1 MLPYRS
7 QTCMRPIWIFA
18 MNLCVVSAVYGAEFY
33 VSAIGKDGNPGNKER
48 SFATLEAARDAIRA
62 LPATAKAKG
71 VTVWVQEGS
80 YSLDSTFTLD
90 TRDSGSEEGRIV
102 YRAVKDGEV
111 VFNGGVQLKGSD
123 WKPVTNP
130 AVLKRLP
137 ESARGKVMQTD
148 LAAYGFKS
156 FDPMPVTGM
165 AAGALYNFN
174 IVPRSPAAYE
184 LFCNDQAL
192 QLARWPNKD
201 YTTTGKIINPG
212 AAPRFWQDDIGPSHP
227 EYVPPERRD
236 PKNVPVFQYRDQR
249 HANWVNAEDPW
260 ILIWNNFY
268 ADIAVPVRKIDPAS
282 GTLTLEYPLGY
293 GLAERYDRTDKMY
306 YIFNLLEEIDQPGEW
321 YLDRSTGYLYC
332 WPPVPI
338 EDAKYILTRTAHIL
352 FGFKDVSHVVL
363 RGFVVDGGRAP
374 EVVRVQGGESVH
386 IDGCT
391 FKNLAGKAVTVT
403 GGRKHTVA
411 NCHIFNT
418 GSGGLHLEG
427 GERKTLTPADHLAEN
442 NHIHTY
448 ARIQKSYSDA
458 ITLKGVGN
466 VARHNRIH
474 DAEHCAMSWKGND
487 HVIEYNE
494 IFNVVRTGTDMGAL
508 YTGRDVTCLGIVIRY
523 NYFHHIG
530 NNNSRYGSQAIFLD
544 DSTQGHHIYGN
555 VFFKAGSNAAV
566 KYNGGV
572 RNIMENNI
580 IIGQPPGA
588 ALVIQK
594 SHYPAGIRSNKTH
607 MDLLNSIDPTSD
619 PWRTRWPWLTT
630 VTEDKVP
637 TSSNMTT
644 NNLIISTSLGAGG
657 STAENNFVTNG
668 DPGFVNMKSEDFT
681 LKDDSIVFTK
691 LPGFK
696 PIPFGKMGLRSNVT
710 DKVDT
715 K

>member
-1 MLPYRS
+1 M
-7 QTCMRPIWIFA
+7 WILA
-18 MNLCVVSAVYGAEFY
+18 MNLSICAATYGADFY
-33 VSAIGKDGNPGNKER
+33 VSTLGKDSNAGNSEKP
-48 SFATLEAARDAIRA
+48 FASLEGARDAIRS
-62 LPATAKAKG
+62 LPATEKAKG
-71 VTVWVQEGS
+71 VTVWVQEGD
-80 YSLDSTFTLD
+80 YSLDKTLTLD
-90 TRDSGSEEGRIV
+90 TRDSGTEGGRIV
-102 YRAVKDGEV
+102 YRAVKDGKV

-137 ESARGKVMQTD
+137 ESARGKVMRTD
-148 LAAYGFKS
+148 LAAYGLKS
-156 FDPMPVTGM
+156 LDPMPVTGM
-165 AAGALYNFN
+165 AAGALYTYN
-174 IVPRSPAAYE
+174 IVPRTPAAYE

-192 QLARWPNKD
+192 QLARWPNEG

-212 AAPRFWQDDIGPSHP
+212 AAPRFWHDDIPKTRA
-227 EYVPPERRD
+227 EYVPPEKRN
-236 PKNVPVFQYRDQR
+236 PKDIPVIKYRDQR
-249 HANWVNAEDPW
+249 HSQWLKAEDPW
-260 ILIWNNFY
+260 MLIWNNFF
-268 ADIAVPVRKIDPAS
+268 ADMAVPIRKIATTD

-293 GLAERYDRTDKMY
+293 GLAERYDRTDKKY

-338 EDAKYILTRTAHIL
+338 EDAKFMLTRTAHIL
-352 FGFKDVSHVVL
+352 FDFKDVSHVAL

-374 EVVRVQGGESVH
+374 EVVQVQGGESVH

-403 GGRKHTVA
+403 GGRKHTVR

-418 GSGGLHLEG
+418 GTGGLHLEG
-427 GERKTLTPADHLAEN
+427 GERKTLTPASHLAEN

-494 IFNVVRTGTDMGAL
+494 IFDVVRTATDMGAI

-530 NNNSRYGSQAIFLD
+530 NNNSGHGTQAIFLD
-544 DSTQGHHIYGN
+544 DGTQGHHIYGN

-566 KYNGGV
+566 KYHGGV
-572 RNIMENNI
+572 RNTMENNI
-580 IIGQPPGA
+580 IIGQPPSA
-588 ALVIQK
+588 ALTIHGN
-594 SHYPAGIRSNKTH
+594 HYPASVRSNKTH
-607 MDLLNSIDPTSD
+607 MDRLKSVDPMSD
-619 PWRTRWPWLTT
+619 PWRKRWPWLAT
-630 VTEDKVP
+630 VTEDGVP
-637 TSSNMTT
+637 TSSNKTI
-644 NNLIISTSLGAGG
+644 NNLVVNATMGSGG
-657 STAENNFVTNG
+657 STVKDNFVTKS
-668 DPGFVNMKSEDFT
+668 DPGFVDMESEDFT
-681 LKDDSIVFTK
+681 LKEDSVVFTE
-691 LPGFK
+691 LPDFK
-696 PIPFGKMGLRSNVT
+696 PIPFGRMGLRSDVT
-710 DKVDT
+710 DEVGT
-715 K
+715 R